1 MDINQIIVYVLII
14 FAILGAADY
23 IAGNKFGFG
32 TKFEEGIQAM
42 GALTISMAGLI
53 VLTPVLTKIL
63 KPLVVPVFEAI
74 GADPAMFAGMFFC
87 IDMGA
92 APLADELAATPEAAG
107 LGGIITSAMLGATIM
122 FSIPVALGIIRAE
135 DRNIFAKG
143 ILLGMITVP
152 LGVLAGGIVAGF
164 DMSMI
169 LKNTVPVAIMSAVIA
184 IGMWKFQSIMIKI
197 FMIFGKG
204 ILALSIFGFV
214 VGALSAMAGIE
225 IFEEITPIKEAFI
238 IIGNIA
244 IMLAGAFPLVHFL
257 TKILNKPLMTAGKK
271 MGINEISA
279 AGFLVSLPNNIPMLG
294 MVKDMDERG
303 KLMNIA
309 FSVSGAFILGD
320 HLGFAAGYNQEMIV
334 PMMAGKVVAG
344 ITAGILAYFVSK
356 H

>member
-1 MDINQIIVYVLII
+1 MDINQIIVYLLII
-14 FAILGAADY
+14 FAVIGATDFV
-23 IAGNKFGFG
+23 IGNKLGFG
-32 TKFEEGIQAM
+32 AKFEEGIYAM

-92 APLADELAATPEAAG
+92 APLADELAATHEAAG
-107 LGGIITSAMLGATIM
+107 LGGIITSSMLGATIM

-152 LGVLAGGIVAGF
+152 LGVLTGGVVAGF
-164 DMSMI
+164 SIIMI
-169 LKNTVPVAIMSAVIA
+169 LKNLVPVAIMSVMIA
-184 IGMWKFQSIMIKI
+184 IGMWKFQSIMIKLFI
-197 FMIFGKG
+197 IFGKG
-204 ILALSIFGFV
+204 ILALSIFGFII
-214 VGALSAMAGIE
+214 GALSAMVRIE

-257 TKILNKPLMTAGKK
+257 TKVLNKPLVAVGKK
-271 MGINEISA
+271 TDINEISA

-294 MVKDMDERG
+294 MLKDMDEKG

-334 PMMAGKVVAG
+334 PMMAGKIVAG
-344 ITAGILAYFVSK
+344 ITASVLAYFVYE